1 MANLISNLITG
12 KGQKKILLSAI
23 EPQNTEWLWLRRKN
37 GVSTL
42 YDYNNGKWQPLTPV
56 SADKKNYDLAIKEIN
71 KRIDDIIDK
80 NIEVAV
86 DLSNYYTKSEV
97 DTIIANN
104 KGNKGDPG
112 KDGVTPHIEGGIWFI
127 GDEST
132 GVAVSGAD
140 GVGISNI
147 EYTAS
152 QQSGGTNTLTITL
165 TNGNVYTCNIMN
177 GIDGQGSGGSGG
189 TTVTINAEASVLN
202 IGGGTFAEA
211 KAHAVA
217 NPRTMFQWILQ
228 DTVNG
233 TPFKK
238 MIWCDGNGH
247 FIDAFGYEISDE

>member
-1 MANLISNLITG
+1 MSLFR
-12 KGQKKILLSAI
+12 KINERRILCSAV

-71 KRIDDIIDK
+71 KRIDDLIDN

-104 KGNKGDPG
+104 KGSKGDPG
-112 KDGVTPHIEGGIWFI
+112 DDGVTPHIENGHWFI
-127 GDEST
+127 GSVDT

-152 QQSGGTNTLTITL
+152 QQSGGTNKLTITL
-165 TNGNVYTCNIMN
+165 TDGSVYTYNIMN
-177 GIDGQGSGGSGG
+177 GSDVFVCIF
-189 TTVTINAEASVLN
+189 IN
-202 IGGGTFAEA
+202 
-211 KAHAVA
+211 
-217 NPRTMFQWILQ
+217 
-228 DTVNG
+228 
-233 TPFKK
+233 
-238 MIWCDGNGH
+238 
-247 FIDAFGYEISDE
+247 